1 VHVPYRGAAPA
12 ISGLIGGEVQMMFL
26 TPPSAL
32 PQILAGKIRPLA
44 YTGRTRFAQLPDV
57 PTMDEA
63 GVTGMDAV
71 ASWTG
76 MFAPAKTP
84 PAILDRLHAEVRKA
98 LANPTMQER
107 LTQLGLAPIGNAPG
121 EFKPFVATQ
130 VKTIAEIVRA
140 AGITPD

>member
-1 VHVPYRGAAPA
+1 
-12 ISGLIGGEVQMMFL
+12 MMFF

-32 PQILAGKIRPLA
+32 PQILAGKIRPLG

-63 GVTGMDAV
+63 GITGMEAV

-84 PAILDRLHAEVRKA
+84 PAVLARLHAEVRKA
-98 LANPTMQER
+98 LANPKMQER
-107 LTQLGLAPIGNAPG
+107 LTQLGLAPIGNTPA
-121 EFKPFVATQ
+121 EFKPFVAAQ
-130 VKTIAEIVRA
+130 VSTIAGIVRA
-140 AGITPD
+140 AGIVPE